1 MRPSPWIYKEHFEDE
16 VMNILDKFAVV
27 EIKVD
32 ARISE
37 QDKQFC
43 ERQQAAYTAAL
54 HGFQE
59 LTFFWE
65 DMLSAQ
71 KTLLGEPD
79 SPPRT
84 YNQYLVPEG
93 DDGPKITIQRL
104 RVQIDTLHRRFI
116 QKLAGYFQSA
126 YNVKVDEKKIVSEL
140 LLPRPPKSKKQDMKE
155 YLLWAS
161 SVQLHYEDIVVHILS
176 CFDGRT
182 PSEQSLQELCR
193 RCNEAVWCNYTHKAK
208 FERKY
213 AIISFLNSF
222 CSFRNDKEY
231 WTFTNSMKAILP
243 CAAHFE
249 TGALN
254 EYPAFFPSPPFDGTY
269 SCNQLDFPGCEKLV
283 QLRLFKNGRVDIR
296 FSSEDYADQFIN
308 AYLGRGY
315 QKSVGEVM
323 A

>member
-1 MRPSPWIYKEHFEDE
+1 MGLIE
-16 VMNILDKFAVV
+16 KFAAV

-32 ARISE
+32 TRISE

-71 KTLLGEPD
+71 RALLGEPD
-79 SPPRT
+79 SPPRA
-84 YNQYLVPEG
+84 YNQYLVPDG

-104 RVQIDTLHRRFI
+104 RVQIDTLHQKFI
-116 QKLAGYFQSA
+116 QKLTGYFRSV
-126 YNVKVDEKKIVSEL
+126 YNITVEEKKIISEL
-140 LLPRPPKSKKQDMKE
+140 LLPKPPKSKKQALKE

-161 SVQLHYEDIVVHILS
+161 SIQLHYEDIVTQILS

-193 RCNEAVWCNYTHKAK
+193 RCNEAVWCNSRHKAK

-213 AIISFLNSF
+213 AVISFLGTF
-222 CSFRNDKEY
+222 CSFQNDRQH
-231 WTFTNSMKAILP
+231 WTFTSNMGPVLL

-254 EYPAFFPSPPFDGTY
+254 KYPACFPSPPFDETY
-269 SCNQLDFPGCEKLV
+269 ECNQMDFGGCEKLA
-283 QLRLFKNGRVDIR
+283 QLRLFKNGRVDLR
-296 FSSEDYADQFIN
+296 FTSEDYANQFID

-315 QKSVGEVM
+315 QESDGEAVV
-323 A
+323 

>member
-1 MRPSPWIYKEHFEDE
+1 MSL
-16 VMNILDKFAVV
+16 LDKFEVV

-32 ARISE
+32 DRISE

-59 LTFFWE
+59 LIFFWE

-71 KTLLGEPD
+71 KMLLGEPD
-79 SPPRT
+79 SPPRA
-84 YNQYLVPEG
+84 YNHYLIPDG

-116 QKLAGYFQSA
+116 QKLTGYFRSV
-126 YNVKVDEKKIVSEL
+126 YNITVEEKKIISEL
-140 LLPRPPKSKKQDMKE
+140 LLPKPPKSKKPALKE

-161 SVQLHYEDIVVHILS
+161 SIQLHYEDIVAQILS

-193 RCNEAVWCNYTHKAK
+193 RCNEAAWCSSSHKAK

-213 AIISFLNSF
+213 AVISFLGTF
-222 CSFRNDKEY
+222 CSFRNDRQH
-231 WTFTNSMKAILP
+231 WTFTSNMGPVLL

-249 TGALN
+249 TGVLN
-254 EYPAFFPSPPFDGTY
+254 KYPVFFPSPPFDGTY
-269 SCNQLDFPGCEKLV
+269 GCNQMDFAGCEKLA
-283 QLRLFKNGRVDIR
+283 QLRLFKNGRVDLR
-296 FSSEDYADQFIN
+296 FTSEDYANQFIDT
-308 AYLGRGY
+308 YLGRGY
-315 QKSVGEVM
+315 QESDGEAAV
-323 A
+323 

>member
-1 MRPSPWIYKEHFEDE
+1 MSL
-16 VMNILDKFAVV
+16 LDKFEVV

-32 ARISE
+32 DRISE

-54 HGFQE
+54 CGFQE

-71 KTLLGEPD
+71 KALLGEPD
-79 SPPRT
+79 SLPRT
-84 YNQYLVPEG
+84 YNQYLVPDG
-93 DDGPKITIQRL
+93 DDGPKITIQ
-104 RVQIDTLHRRFI
+104 
-116 QKLAGYFQSA
+116 
-126 YNVKVDEKKIVSEL
+126 
-140 LLPRPPKSKKQDMKE
+140 
-155 YLLWAS
+155 
-161 SVQLHYEDIVVHILS
+161 LHYEDIITQILS

-254 EYPAFFPSPPFDGTY
+254 EYPAFFQARRSMGPTAAI
-269 SCNQLDFPGCEKLV
+269 NMTLLV
-283 QLRLFKNGRVDIR
+283 KTFLTPIPELVVCTD
-296 FSSEDYADQFIN
+296 
-308 AYLGRGY
+308 
-315 QKSVGEVM
+315 
-323 A
+323 

>member
-1 MRPSPWIYKEHFEDE
+1 MSL
-16 VMNILDKFAVV
+16 LDKFAVV

-54 HGFQE
+54 CGFQE

-71 KTLLGEPD
+71 KALLGEPD
-79 SPPRT
+79 SPPRA
-84 YNQYLVPEG
+84 YNHYLVPDG

-104 RVQIDTLHRRFI
+104 RVQIDTLHQKFI
-116 QKLAGYFQSA
+116 QKLVGYFQSV
-126 YNVKVDEKKIVSEL
+126 YNITVEEKKIISEL
-140 LLPRPPKSKKQDMKE
+140 LLPKPPKSKKQALKE

-161 SVQLHYEDIVVHILS
+161 SIQLHYEDIVTQILS

-193 RCNEAVWCNYTHKAK
+193 QCNEAVWCSSRHTAK

-213 AIISFLNSF
+213 AVISFLGTF
-222 CSFRNDKEY
+222 CSFRNDRQH
-231 WTFTNSMKAILP
+231 WTFTSNMGPVLL

-249 TGALN
+249 TGVLN
-254 EYPAFFPSPPFDGTY
+254 KYPVFFPSPPFDGTY
-269 SCNQLDFPGCEKLV
+269 GCNQMDFAGCEKLA
-283 QLRLFKNGRVDIR
+283 QLRLFKNGRVDLR
-296 FSSEDYADQFIN
+296 FTSEDYANQFIDT
-308 AYLGRGY
+308 YLGRGY
-315 QKSVGEVM
+315 QESDGE
-323 A
+323 AAG

>member
-1 MRPSPWIYKEHFEDE
+1 MSL
-16 VMNILDKFAVV
+16 LDKFAAV

-79 SPPRT
+79 SPPRA
-84 YNQYLVPEG
+84 YNQYLVPGG

-116 QKLAGYFQSA
+116 QKLSNYFHSA
-126 YNVKVDEKKIVSEL
+126 YNIAVEEEKMISEL
-140 LLPRPPKSKKQDMKE
+140 LLPKPSKDKKQALKE

-161 SVQLHYEDIVVHILS
+161 SIQLHYEDVVAQILS

-193 RCNEAVWCNYTHKAK
+193 RCNEAAWCGSSHKAK

-213 AIISFLNSF
+213 AMISFWGNF
-222 CSFRNDKEY
+222 CLFQCDSQHWIFTDKMEP
-231 WTFTNSMKAILP
+231 ILL

-249 TGALN
+249 TGVLN
-254 EYPAFFPSPPFDGTY
+254 EYPIFFPRPPFDGTY
-269 SCNQLDFPGCEKLV
+269 GCNQIDFPECEKLV
-283 QLRLFKNGRVDIR
+283 QLRLFKNGRVDLR
-296 FSSEDYADQFIN
+296 FTSEDYANQFIDT
-308 AYLGRGY
+308 YLGRGY
-315 QKSVGEVM
+315 QESDGE
-323 A
+323 AIE